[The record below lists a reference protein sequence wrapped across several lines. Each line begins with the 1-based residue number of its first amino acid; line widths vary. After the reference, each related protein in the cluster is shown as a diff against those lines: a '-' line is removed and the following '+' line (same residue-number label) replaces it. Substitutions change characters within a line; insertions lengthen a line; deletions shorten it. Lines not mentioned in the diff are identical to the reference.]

1 MAQPLTGDHQRRPG
15 AMGAPEASLGNL
27 PTTIEAAL
35 VPSHEARIITEP
47 EEPYRIIHVNEVW
60 CRTCGFDAE
69 EVLGQT
75 CKFLHGPGTCS
86 ATLQMLKRALQMKRS
101 LAVQL
106 LNYTKKGRPFM
117 NTLQVAPLYNTSGQ
131 VTHYLGVVM
140 ARFLD
145 GGGVVPPV
153 VQQLGQPTPSQNYGA
168 PYNVKRERGDDVG
181 GAPATTGVL
190 IPTGGSD
197 FGGSDAHGANSGAGF
212 APGVMHAGPQGLGHG
227 GLGQGMAGSGY
238 FGGHVNLSNYGSA
251 GGSNQ
256 QQYGAVPQDDLDHMM
271 GDGGGTYGA
280 DGSQS
285 GSRVPPFLTKLTEI
299 LTVESPEII
308 ALNAES
314 PTFTIFDAQ
323 RFAKE
328 VLPRYF
334 KHNKLGS
341 FYQQLHTYGF
351 RRAGSSTDPIEFHH
365 DQYSVSPPSPT
376 RANVVPTSLRDSSCF
391 CLLSLPWSTA
401 G

>member
-1 MAQPLTGDHQRRPG
+1 
-15 AMGAPEASLGNL
+15 
-27 PTTIEAAL
+27 
-35 VPSHEARIITEP
+35 
-47 EEPYRIIHVNEVW
+47 
-60 CRTCGFDAE
+60 
-69 EVLGQT
+69 
-75 CKFLHGPGTCS
+75 
-86 ATLQMLKRALQMKRS
+86 
-101 LAVQL
+101 
-106 LNYTKKGRPFM
+106 
-117 NTLQVAPLYNTSGQ
+117 
-131 VTHYLGVVM
+131 
-140 ARFLD
+140 
-145 GGGVVPPV
+145 
-153 VQQLGQPTPSQNYGA
+153 
-168 PYNVKRERGDDVG
+168 
-181 GAPATTGVL
+181 
-190 IPTGGSD
+190 
-197 FGGSDAHGANSGAGF
+197 
-212 APGVMHAGPQGLGHG
+212 MHAGPQGLGHG

-376 RANVVPTSLRDSSCF
+376 RANVVPTRSATLLLLPAIPSMVDRGLTSPPSGLLRF
-391 CLLSLPWSTA
+391 
-401 G
+401 